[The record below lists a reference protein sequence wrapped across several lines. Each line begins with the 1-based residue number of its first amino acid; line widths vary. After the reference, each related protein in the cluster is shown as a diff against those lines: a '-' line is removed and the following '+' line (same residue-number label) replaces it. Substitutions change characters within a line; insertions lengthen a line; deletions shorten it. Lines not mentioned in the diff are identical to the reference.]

1 MPVWHLSQ
9 TISADPT
16 LLAQGQEGQKGTPGV
31 HLLPVF
37 PASCFPQTNKLLR
50 VEEVDRS
57 GTQSRKLGAEVP
69 ASGPQQWKNEHQEE
83 REAQTA
89 AQRLSGSAAA
99 RLPRRD
105 NHQSRG
111 YRQADR
117 PERVT
122 KRDIR
127 RAPESEKK
135 ERGQQKSKLKQ
146 SERKE
151 NWGLFGETRS
161 WATHSRK

>member
-1 MPVWHLSQ
+1 MGPKSQ
-9 TISADPT
+9 HP
-16 LLAQGQEGQKGTPGV
+16 
-31 HLLPVF
+31 
-37 PASCFPQTNKLLR
+37 
-50 VEEVDRS
+50 DRNNGRMS
-57 GTQSRKLGAEVP
+57 TRK
-69 ASGPQQWKNEHQEE
+69 
-83 REAQTA
+83 REKHRL
-89 AQRLSGSAAA
+89 RLSGSAAA